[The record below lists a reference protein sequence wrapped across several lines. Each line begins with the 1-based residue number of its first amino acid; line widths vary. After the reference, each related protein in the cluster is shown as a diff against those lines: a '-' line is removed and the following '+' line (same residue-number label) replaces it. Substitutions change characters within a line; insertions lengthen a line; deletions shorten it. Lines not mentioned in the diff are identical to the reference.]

1 MFKWFWIIFSLG
13 APEYSKAAKE
23 GAATKA
29 DIKEL
34 CVRLESREKN
44 QNGISQIGLILF
56 HLKQ

>member
-23 GAATKA
+23 MEATKA
-29 DIKEL
+29 DSKVL

-44 QNGISQIGLILF
+44 QNGVSQIGLILF

>member
-13 APEYSKAAKE
+13 APEYPKAAKE
-23 GAATKA
+23 MEATKA
-29 DIKEL
+29 DSKII
-34 CVRLESREKN
+34 CVRLESHEKN